1 MAFEAK
7 SKPKSAGGRTGMNPL
22 VAGIIIGLL
31 MGIFLALGVAMWLNR
46 AATPFIEKTKP
57 SEQLAP
63 MKVAPPA
70 KTDTADANKPRFEF
84 YQTLPGEKNVKDGVA
99 AKAPDAKSTPATP
112 AKELAKEPVKD
123 AAKELSPPPPIK
135 SLNETLYLQAGAYQN
150 ESDAEAMKAKIAFA
164 GFEANVKSVN
174 VASKGTL
181 YRVRLGPY
189 KSQDEVNRIKTVLSQ
204 NGISAAVVKP
214 E

>member
-70 KTDTADANKPRFEF
+70 KTETADANKPRFEF

-99 AKAPDAKSTPATP
+99 AKAPDAKPAPATP
-112 AKELAKEPVKD
+112 TKEPVKD

-135 SLNETLYLQAGAYQN
+135 SLNEALFLQAGAYQN
-150 ESDAEAMKAKIAFA
+150 ESDAEAMKAKVAFA

-174 VASKGTL
+174 VAGKGTL

>member
-123 AAKELSPPPPIK
+123 AAKELSP
-135 SLNETLYLQAGAYQN
+135 LYLQAGAYQN